1 VHRHTG
7 EMSARQALITVVVA
21 GVLVAA
27 GAVPSMAQVATPTFD
42 DLRAEGHE
50 GEIVYVTDQGGT
62 KVKGRVIEISSTTI
76 ALLVKGDSR
85 QWPTTDVSWVT
96 QRHRHAGR
104 GAVIGLAFG
113 ALYGAILAIADPA
126 KGGVK
131 GDDVLFVTAEFV
143 GAGVLTQ
150 VLSNGAYHRA
160 IIDTPLIG
168 RAREVADVGAEGI
181 NGTFAVLAIVALYG
195 PHL

>member
-1 VHRHTG
+1 MRTVLRRSVHRHTG

-50 GEIVYVTDQGGT
+50 REIVYVTDQGGT
-62 KVKGRVIEISSTTI
+62 KVKGGVIEISSTTI

-85 QWPTTDVSWVT
+85 EWPTTDVSSVT

-131 GDDVLFVTAEFV
+131 GDDVLFVTAFWGSIGG
-143 GAGVLTQ
+143 GAGAAIGAAIRTERVLYAAPSSSAQ
-150 VLSNGAYHRA
+150 VFSLR
-160 IIDTPLIG
+160 
-168 RAREVADVGAEGI
+168 
-181 NGTFAVLAIVALYG
+181 F
-195 PHL
+195 